1 MFSWL
6 LSQENSIITEV
17 MVLACLEVK
26 SCLFIELVGYILVKL
41 ELFTKPRCDIG
52 HTSFQVNLE
61 KKKNRAGTT
70 MVVALSAVFLYKE
83 LNSNSTVYG

>member
-6 LSQENSIITEV
+6 LSQENSIITEI

-52 HTSFQVNLE
+52 HTSFQVRFRE
-61 KKKNRAGTT
+61 KEKSCWHHHGSGLKCSFSLQRT
-70 MVVALSAVFLYKE
+70 E
-83 LNSNSTVYG
+83 Q